1 MQPDMEKRQV
11 TLILG
16 KGHYEISNLKA
27 YGGNLESL
35 QANSKK
41 LYQNPLEQ
49 VSIEDNQL
57 TGKVE
62 TSRAGYLIT
71 SLPFDKHFRVYVDG
85 KEVQTEKVNTAFLG
99 AQVPKG
105 NHTITI
111 AYRAPGKTAGLLLT
125 GGGGFLLFLDK
136 VKIKRRSRKKKNG
149 MRRNVQKAA

>member
-1 MQPDMEKRQV
+1 MSS
-11 TLILG
+11 G
-16 KGHYEISNLKA
+16 
-27 YGGNLESL
+27 
-35 QANSKK
+35 
-41 LYQNPLEQ
+41 
-49 VSIEDNQL
+49 

-71 SLPFDKHFRVYVDG
+71 SLPFDEHFRVYVDG

-125 GGGGFLLFLDK
+125 GGGG
-136 VKIKRRSRKKKNG
+136 
-149 MRRNVQKAA
+149 